1 MNDEVTAWIH
11 KAGTDIRYSGI
22 SATAQDARQAFNAL
36 KQVRS
41 FVRARLG
48 LA

>member
-1 MNDEVTAWIH
+1 MSEVTAWIH
-11 KAGTDIRYSGI
+11 KAETDIRYPGI
-22 SATAQDARQAFNAL
+22 SANPQDARQAFDAL